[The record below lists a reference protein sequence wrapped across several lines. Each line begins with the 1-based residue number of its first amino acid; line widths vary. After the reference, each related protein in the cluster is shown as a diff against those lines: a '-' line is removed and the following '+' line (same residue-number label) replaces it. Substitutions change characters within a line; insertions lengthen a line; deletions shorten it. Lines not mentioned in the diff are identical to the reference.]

1 MSSIDEKEKQIA
13 AVYYGAKKS
22 ASFSGPQ
29 KVYQVLRKE
38 NSKISFGDVKRWFK
52 KQEVY
57 GSHKRIQRKF
67 KRNKFVSF
75 KSDYIWDADV
85 CIMEKYKEY
94 NRGYKNFL
102 LVIDTFS
109 RFTFTRM
116 IKSNTGKDIKAA
128 FQSFFKSS
136 KRKPMKIRT
145 DQGKEFNNSTV
156 KNMLRTN
163 KINYYTTQNTE
174 IKAHFAERCIRTIK
188 SKLIK
193 YMHNSNTFK
202 WIDKLK
208 DITDS
213 YNNTIHRSIKTTP
226 ASVKKED
233 EIKLWKL
240 LYEDDEK
247 SQNKPLNQ
255 FKFLVDDVV
264 RISSIK
270 RTFEKEYDVR
280 WSTEQFII
288 ASRHVKENIAK
299 YVLKDFNN
307 EIITGEFYEQ
317 ELQRIYVDDKTMYK
331 IEYVVKKRSRNGKKE
346 VLVKWMGY
354 NSSFNSWIPE
364 ENIVNFE

>member
-1 MSSIDEKEKQIA
+1 
-13 AVYYGAKKS
+13 
-22 ASFSGPQ
+22 
-29 KVYQVLRKE
+29 
-38 NSKISFGDVKRWFK
+38 
-52 KQEVY
+52 
-57 GSHKRIQRKF
+57 
-67 KRNKFVSF
+67 
-75 KSDYIWDADV
+75 
-85 CIMEKYKEY
+85 
-94 NRGYKNFL
+94 
-102 LVIDTFS
+102 
-109 RFTFTRM
+109 M

-128 FQSFFKSS
+128 FQSIFKSS

-163 KINYYTTQNTE
+163 KIDYFTTQNTE
-174 IKAHFAERCIRTIK
+174 IKAHFAERCIRTIT

-226 ASVKKED
+226 ASVKKDD

-307 EIITGEFYEQ
+307 EIIPGEFYEQ